1 MGEQERSTMSVHQR
15 SEVEDD
21 VAVNDVPPVH
31 FLTPTE
37 AWESFDEAARR
48 YVGMSGEAFI
58 ATWDAGGFGEDPD
71 RPALIRVAML
81 RPVGR

>member
-1 MGEQERSTMSVHQR
+1 MSVRQQGK
-15 SEVEDD
+15 VLDD
-21 VAVNDVPPVH
+21 VVVGNAASVH
-31 FLTPTE
+31 FLTPAE

-48 YVGMSGEAFI
+48 YVDMSGEAFI
-58 ATWDAGGFGEDPD
+58 ATWDAGGFGDDPD

>member
-1 MGEQERSTMSVHQR
+1 VSVHQR
-15 SEVEDD
+15 SEMDDD
-21 VAVNDVPPVH
+21 VAVGDVPPVH
-31 FLTPTE
+31 FLTPAE

-48 YVGMSGEAFI
+48 YAGMSGEAFI
-58 ATWDAGGFGEDPD
+58 ATWDAGGFGQDPD

>member
-1 MGEQERSTMSVHQR
+1 MSIPQR
-15 SEVEDD
+15 SKVEDNL
-21 VAVNDVPPVH
+21 AVGKEAIAH
-31 FLTPTE
+31 FLTPEE
-37 AWESFDEAARR
+37 AWSSFDEAARR

>member
-1 MGEQERSTMSVHQR
+1 MSVHQR
-15 SEVEDD
+15 SKVEDD
-21 VAVNDVPPVH
+21 VAVGDVPAMHV
-31 FLTPTE
+31 LTPTE

>member
-1 MGEQERSTMSVHQR
+1 MSIPQR
-15 SEVEDD
+15 SKIEDNF
-21 VAVNDVPPVH
+21 AVGKEATAH
-31 FLTPTE
+31 LLTPEE
-37 AWESFDEAARR
+37 AWSSFDGAARR
-48 YVGMSGEAFI
+48 YVGMSGKAFI

>member
-1 MGEQERSTMSVHQR
+1 MNVRQR
-15 SEVEDD
+15 GEVEGD
-21 VAVNDVPPVH
+21 VVVGETATVH
-31 FLTPTE
+31 FLTPAE

-48 YVGMSGEAFI
+48 SLGMSGEAFI